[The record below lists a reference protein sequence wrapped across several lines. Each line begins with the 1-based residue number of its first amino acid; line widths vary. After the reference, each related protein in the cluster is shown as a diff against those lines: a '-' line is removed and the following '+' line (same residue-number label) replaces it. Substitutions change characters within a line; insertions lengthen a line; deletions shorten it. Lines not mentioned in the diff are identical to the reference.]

1 MAAALPIAK
10 LASLLVKTL
19 AKPTS
24 KWVKHEF
31 SRHRAT
37 RSLLVSLGQMTH
49 TLSSRMKIWSEG
61 YKVRSIAPIDKND
74 ALGKGA
80 DLVGE
85 SFIFIVAG
93 GLVVWE
99 YEKGKEKER
108 VKEKKKFAKVKAASD
123 ELQRKLVALDSRLM
137 ALEEVVVS
145 NSKSLF
151 NLAGK
156 KYVEPKEKSVLIAGD
171 GQIGKDAD
179 NNGIHSNQKDKGED
193 ENLVSQAVDIVE
205 AFFEELDEMD
215 D

>member
-1 MAAALPIAK
+1 
-10 LASLLVKTL
+10 
-19 AKPTS
+19 
-24 KWVKHEF
+24 
-31 SRHRAT
+31 
-37 RSLLVSLGQMTH
+37 
-49 TLSSRMKIWSEG
+49 
-61 YKVRSIAPIDKND
+61 
-74 ALGKGA
+74 
-80 DLVGE
+80 
-85 SFIFIVAG
+85 
-93 GLVVWE
+93 
-99 YEKGKEKER
+99 

-151 NLAGK
+151 NMAGK